1 MKIKSKILIL
11 FFLVAGFSCS
21 LDEIIYDTTI
31 TSNSLQIDTDI
42 DFRIAAVYGYLQSF
56 DAFKSNLQYQ
66 IIYGGDEIA
75 SNHSVGREFVSRT
88 LATTNGYHA
97 IPWRA
102 FYNAIVN
109 ANYLISDLES
119 IENPKLTKTG
129 KNKGIGEAQFLRA
142 FSYFYLV
149 RLYGGVPVVSAQGT
163 TGSSDFYL
171 PRKSVDEV
179 YNNIFSDFKS
189 ASAKLQLYT
198 SQPSSQRGRATKGSA
213 QAMLSLAYLT
223 YANYL
228 DLNGKSSD
236 ATNNYLLS
244 KTYADSVILSNQYT
258 LLNNY
263 ADLFNVDKEAGAYN
277 EVIFAIQ
284 QTRDTK
290 AADATSK
297 GSELPYSSQPNTR
310 QYVCGQTA
318 AFGKGGSSF
327 MIQPWFYDVCTTGDY
342 INDYRSQVAFLT
354 RWTENAG
361 PKERITYPEV
371 RKTTTSNESVE
382 VTPYLNKYVDPKGLQ
397 SRNNEND
404 FFIIRLAEVYLIK
417 AEAENELKG
426 PTADAY
432 AAFNKLRARARLA
445 NGSSRTTPADLTP
458 GLSKEDFR
466 MKIFDE
472 RGLELVGEGHRW
484 FDSVRMRCKD
494 NTRTMVQYIH
504 EDILDKLP
512 LLTPSYDATNKVWG
526 GGRFYPTNIVKFSG
540 KFLIWPIPGQEV
552 DANPSMAGQQNPGW

>member
-21 LDEIIYDTTI
+21 LDEIIYDTPI
-31 TSNSLQIDTDI
+31 TSNSLQSDTDI
-42 DFRIAAVYGYLQSF
+42 DFRIAAVYGYLQGYN
-56 DAFKSNLQYQ
+56 AFKSNLHYQ

-75 SNHSVGREFVSRT
+75 SNHSVGREFVNRT
-88 LATTNGYHA
+88 VATTNAYHA
-97 IPWRA
+97 TPWRA

-119 IENPKLTKTG
+119 IENPKLTNTG

-142 FSYFYLV
+142 FTYFYLV

-163 TGSSDFYL
+163 TGTSDFYL

-179 YNNIFSDFKS
+179 YRDIFTDFKS

-198 SQPSSQRGRATKGSA
+198 RQSSSERGRATKGSA

-244 KTYADSVILSNQYT
+244 KTYADSVILSNQYN

-263 ADLFNVDKEAGAYN
+263 ADLFDVNKEAGAYN

-290 AADATSK
+290 TADASSK
-297 GSELPYSSQPNTR
+297 GSELPWASQPVTR
-310 QYVCGQTA
+310 YYVCGQTS
-318 AFGKGGSSF
+318 AFGKGASSF
-327 MIQPWFYDVCTTGDY
+327 FIQPWFYDVCTTGDY

-382 VTPYLNKYVDPKGLQ
+382 GFPYLNKYVDPKGLQ
-397 SRNNEND
+397 TRNNEND

-426 PTADAY
+426 PTVDAY
-432 AAFNKLRARARLA
+432 AAFNMLRARARLA
-445 NGSSRTTPADLTP
+445 NGSSRTMPADLTP

-484 FDSVRMRCKD
+484 FDAVRMRCKD

-512 LLTPSYDATNKVWG
+512 LLAPSYDVTTKVWG
-526 GGRFYPTNIVKFSG
+526 GGRVYPTNLAKFSG
-540 KFLIWPIPGQEV
+540 KFLIWPIPSQEV